1 MRYTVSIN
9 QNRDFRRLYSSG
21 KSAVNAYLAIYCR
34 RNKTAVN
41 RLGLT
46 VGTKIGKA
54 VVRNR
59 VRRRIR
65 EAYRLREASLK
76 TGYDIVIVARTRAA
90 QSSYQEIDRA
100 LGALLS
106 KLGISEVQA

>member
-1 MRYTVSIN
+1 
-9 QNRDFRRLYSSG
+9 
-21 KSAVNAYLAIYCR
+21 VNAYLAIYCR